1 MDYETLEYTVED
13 HVATLDAAASKRGER
28 PEWPHHG
35 PLRRPLR
42 PRLHECANAH
52 ATRSVTLARDTYT
65 DDRLDRFEVE
75 AQNRW
80 VELGGHPEDVQLAVE
95 RRELA
100 LGGPAV
106 PAGVAGTPAG
116 RRRRRSTRPPPER

>member
-1 MDYETLEYTVED
+1 MC
-13 HVATLDAAASKRGER
+13 
-28 PEWPHHG
+28 
-35 PLRRPLR
+35 
-42 PRLHECANAH
+42 ECTRN
-52 ATRSVTLARDTYT
+52 RSVTLARDTYT

-100 LGGPAV
+100 LGRPAV
-106 PAGVAGTPAG
+106 PAEVAGTPVGRALPAPGEMNNGDSLAG
-116 RRRRRSTRPPPER
+116 TARPT